1 MGVIL
6 SEGEKS
12 SPEPTCPLSFPT
24 STVLWERAGAE
35 LSGGEALAS
44 PSPTEKQRIPRPG
57 NLEFIQQRR
66 RVRLTYPRMGMKE
79 GQLSQTPQRPPET
92 TR

>member
-44 PSPTEKQRIPRPG
+44 PSPTEK
-57 NLEFIQQRR
+57 
-66 RVRLTYPRMGMKE
+66 TAD
-79 GQLSQTPQRPPET
+79 S
-92 TR
+92 